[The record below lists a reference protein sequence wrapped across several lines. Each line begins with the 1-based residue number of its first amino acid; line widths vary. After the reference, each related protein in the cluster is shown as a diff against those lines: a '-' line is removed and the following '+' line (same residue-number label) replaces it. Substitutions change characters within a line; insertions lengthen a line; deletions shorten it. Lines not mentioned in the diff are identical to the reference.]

1 MTAAPQTREVHV
13 RLRFPGGMVL
23 DYRAGR
29 AIAERLAAHLRP
41 HSIEVTIEPSATTEE
56 DTAVDHLP
64 PLPCAE
70 LWTD

>member
-1 MTAAPQTREVHV
+1 MSVAPGTREVHV

-23 DYRAGR
+23 DYRTER
-29 AIAERLAAHLRP
+29 AIAERLARHLRP
-41 HSIEVTIEPSATTEE
+41 HCIEVTIDGMAI
-56 DTAVDHLP
+56 DQLP

>member
-1 MTAAPQTREVHV
+1 MTVAPETREVHV

-23 DYRAGR
+23 DYRAGS

-41 HSIEVTIEPSATTEE
+41 HGIEVTVDSATVTI
-56 DTAVDHLP
+56 DGSAVCELR

-70 LWTD
+70 LWED